1 MSLKKMTSSL
11 LVSAVVALGTTAV
24 GCGDSGDNG
33 GNGGNGGTTGGG
45 GMTGGSAGGGMMG
58 GGGGGT
64 YDQKGVLITVLGK
77 SAADFIAQSHMME
90 LLDRE
95 GKPLDPPI
103 TATTSSSD
111 GSWTFK
117 NIPED
122 RPNQSD
128 WVHVIGVGPASDGN
142 STYDALVL
150 ADRYLYGSAPSLG
163 VRIST
168 VGTASY
174 AESTGNFK
182 ADENKI
188 AIGGQIYS
196 VDDSGKQTGSIGC
209 AEVWVDDQPS
219 PYKEFDQRYV
229 ASSGLPTDIEGPKA
243 QTQTLTNGKFLIGNV
258 PMGEHT
264 FKVTLDHGKTFL
276 GEPLKINVPFA
287 RKDATSDLK
296 NFLVLIGIT
305 IKGPNP
311 TPADCVDPV

>member
-1 MSLKKMTSSL
+1 MSLKKMRGSL
-11 LVSAVVALGTTAV
+11 LVSAFVALGATAV
-24 GCGDSGDNG
+24 GCGDNNDG
-33 GNGGNGGTTGGG
+33 GGGTPDAGGG
-45 GMTGGSAGGGMMG
+45 GMTGGGSDGG

-64 YDQKGVLITVLGK
+64 YDQSGVLITVLGK

-90 LLDRE
+90 LLDPQ
-95 GKPLDPPI
+95 GMPLDPPI
-103 TATTSSSD
+103 TATTNASD

-117 NIPED
+117 NIPEG

-128 WVHVIGVGPASDGN
+128 WVHVIGVGPKTDGN
-142 STYDALVL
+142 ATYDALVL

-168 VGTASY
+168 VGTATY

-182 ADENKI
+182 AADDKI

-196 VDDSGKQTGSIGC
+196 VDDTGKQVGSVGC

-229 ASSGLPTDIEGPKA
+229 ASSGLPTDIEGPSA
-243 QTQTLTNGKFLIGNV
+243 QLQTLTSGKFLIGNV
-258 PMGEHT
+258 PKGMHT
-264 FKVTLDHGKTFL
+264 FKVTLDHGATFI
-276 GEPLKINVPFA
+276 GEPLTINVPFS
-287 RKDATSDLK
+287 RTDATSDLK